1 MVQAVVGIGR
11 VCKKGGCVGM
21 TKNEFSRKTKR
32 CAILM
37 IVGAIALVGGLACY
51 SWGSENPWFL
61 LVTFIGLV
69 IYGYALSS
77 GIAESINVM
86 LDF

>member
-1 MVQAVVGIGR
+1 
-11 VCKKGGCVGM
+11 M

-51 SWGSENPWFL
+51 SWGSQNPWFL
-61 LVTFIGLV
+61 LGVPIAFVFIG
-69 IYGYALSS
+69 I
-77 GIAESINVM
+77 GISR
-86 LDF
+86 LK